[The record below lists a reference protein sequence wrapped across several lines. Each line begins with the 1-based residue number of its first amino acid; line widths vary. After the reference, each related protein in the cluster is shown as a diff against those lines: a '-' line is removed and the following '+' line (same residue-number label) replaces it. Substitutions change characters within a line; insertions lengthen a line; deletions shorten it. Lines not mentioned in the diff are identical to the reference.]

1 MPGIL
6 IRWILIALAVLIVPK
21 IVSGV
26 TVNDTAAALLA
37 AAILGILN
45 AFVRPL
51 LIILTL
57 PLTIVSLVTLPLT
70 IVSLGFFILVIN
82 ALLFWLVASLDVGVH
97 VAGFWSAFF
106 ASIIISI
113 ASWVASSVVAG
124 GGGEKTVIVTRW
136 GDSVDLR
143 KGRGGRWE

>member
-57 PLTIVSLVTLPLT
+57 PLTIVSLGL
-70 IVSLGFFILVIN
+70 FILVIN

-143 KGRGGRWE
+143 KGRGDRWE

>member
-51 LIILTL
+51 LIIL
-57 PLTIVSLVTLPLT
+57 TLPLT

-143 KGRGGRWE
+143 KGKGGRWE

>member
-51 LIILTL
+51 LIIL
-57 PLTIVSLVTLPLT
+57 TLPLT

>member
-57 PLTIVSLVTLPLT
+57 PLTIVSL
-70 IVSLGFFILVIN
+70 GFFILVIN

-97 VAGFWSAFF
+97 VAGFWSAFI
-106 ASIIISI
+106 ASLIISI

-143 KGRGGRWE
+143 KGKGGRWE